1 MLSTWWVKP
10 LIYLAAVAALGGALW
25 WLHHHIYTQGYD
37 AGKAEITAQ
46 YAARDK
52 AAEAAAQARI
62 RELETQRIAI
72 ERAHAD
78 ALNLIGTKLLQ
89 EQQNAQKNEAV
100 LRARLAAGTLRLRD
114 PGDPSA
120 NAGCVS
126 GVREA
131 PAAPSGSDGGKGSDV
146 RDEVAGVL
154 SDAASQFLVGL
165 AGEADAVARQLA
177 ACQDVIRSD
186 RK

>member
-1 MLSTWWVKP
+1 MFPIPAFLIRP
-10 LIYLAAVAALGGALW
+10 LLYLAAVAALGGALW

-37 AGKAEITAQ
+37 AGKVEVTAQ

-72 ERAHAD
+72 ERKHAD
-78 ALNLIGTKLLQ
+78 DLQLVASKLAQ
-89 EQQNAQKNEAV
+89 EQQNANKIQSD

-114 PGDPSA
+114 PGASGA
-120 NAGCVS
+120 NAGSECRVS
-126 GVREA
+126 Q
-131 PAAPSGSDGGKGSDV
+131 AAAAASGSDGGTTGQLSATASD
-146 RDEVAGVL
+146 
-154 SDAASQFLVGL
+154 FLVTL

-186 RK
+186 RR